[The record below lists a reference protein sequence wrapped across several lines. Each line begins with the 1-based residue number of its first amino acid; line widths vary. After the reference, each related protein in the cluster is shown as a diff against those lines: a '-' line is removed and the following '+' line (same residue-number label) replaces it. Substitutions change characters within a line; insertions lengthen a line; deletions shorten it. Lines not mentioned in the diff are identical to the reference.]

1 MTDTRI
7 DAVLEDGMDVNND
20 LLWLLKRAFHH
31 GLHTLNEAMGNY
43 EVTTAQ
49 LGLMRLLAEQ
59 PGLSGADLAR
69 HLLVTPQGAQLAVS
83 ALERRGFVERKADP
97 SHGRILR
104 AYLTQTGRDVAK
116 ACLADAVT
124 AHQKLFGVFDD
135 DEQETLRRLLQRFL
149 DHAPSDE

>member
-1 MTDTRI
+1 
-7 DAVLEDGMDVNND
+7 MDVNND

-135 DEQETLRRLLQRFL
+135 DEQEILRNLLQRFL